1 MEKLKHLA
9 INEEGFVFDPTTG
22 NSYVVN
28 PTGLFI
34 IKKLREGLKEEE
46 IVKALTEEFEVDE
59 NTARRDF
66 YDFLEQLRVY
76 LGLDIVSKNNK
87 NLKISSK

>member
-1 MEKLKHLA
+1 MNKLKQLA

-28 PTGLFI
+28 QTGLFI
-34 IKKLREGLKEEE
+34 LKKLREGLNDEG
-46 IVKALTEEFEVDE
+46 IIKALTEEFEVDE

-76 LGLDIVSKNNK
+76 LGLDDVNAGRGE
-87 NLKISSK
+87 L

>member
-46 IVKALTEEFEVDE
+46 VVKALTEEFEVDE

-76 LGLDIVSKNNK
+76 LGLDIPNREG
-87 NLKISSK
+87 

>member
-46 IVKALTEEFEVDE
+46 VVKALTEEFEVDE

-66 YDFLEQLRVY
+66 YKKTRQKALSF
-76 LGLDIVSKNNK
+76 S
-87 NLKISSK
+87 